1 MSRKR
6 FRERYEPKRTEKP
19 EATQLGDWI
28 LSWRRPESPKKDQKG
43 RCQSQLCFYRYTPQ
57 VENGTQNWWFPK
69 KTSYSRVTFSSS
81 ILNFGTVLFHF
92 LLTSKWST
100 IISRSQGAIRNHPK
114 DMRQHLPCFHS
125 LWKKSMITTSWWL
138 NHPSEKDAC
147 QIGSFP
153 QVGVQNNIW
162 NHHLDKISP

>member
-57 VENGTQNWWFPK
+57 VENGTQN
-69 KTSYSRVTFSSS
+69 
-81 ILNFGTVLFHF
+81 
-92 LLTSKWST
+92 
-100 IISRSQGAIRNHPK
+100 
-114 DMRQHLPCFHS
+114 
-125 LWKKSMITTSWWL
+125 
-138 NHPSEKDAC
+138 
-147 QIGSFP
+147 
-153 QVGVQNNIW
+153 
-162 NHHLDKISP
+162 

>member
-1 MSRKR
+1 MATSWITKKGSKR
-6 FRERYEPKRTEKP
+6 QVPVPVVFLQIHSPSWKWNPK
-19 EATQLGDWI
+19 LMV
-28 LSWRRPESPKKDQKG
+28 S
-43 RCQSQLCFYRYTPQ
+43 
-57 VENGTQNWWFPK
+57 K
-69 KTSYSRVTFSSS
+69 KTSYSRVPFSSS

-100 IISRSQGAIRNHPK
+100 IFSRSQGAIRNHPK

-138 NHPSEKDAC
+138 NHPSEKYAC

-162 NHHLDKISP
+162 NHHLDKISPQNTPLTWNSNPPSQGFQSPAGWDVSFA